1 MTIYIQIDDVIR
13 EATPEEEAEILAAEQ
28 AAQAANAAV
37 S

>member
-1 MTIYIQIDDVIR
+1 MTIYIQIDDVVR
-13 EATPEEEAEILAAEQ
+13 KATPEEEAEILAAEQ